1 MKSYKPLKILIS
13 GGNQGI
19 GYHMVHTF
27 LKQGHHVYVLDIE
40 LDQLKILSKTC
51 NQETLAYTICDMK
64 DEDMVKESIAKAIN
78 TLGHIDYAIHN
89 ACMCTFESFMD
100 TDIKTMK
107 EVLDINYFGA
117 IHMIKHILPHFN
129 QRHQGHIYLTSS
141 GVGIMGFKNISPYAS
156 SKGALESL
164 AKCLNIELK
173 DTNIKCHLIH
183 PPLTHTKSASGL
195 GMPKEMMADPK
206 VVGERLAKRMHHK
219 KRIITYTKR
228 NRVMVAL
235 MYLMPVRLGR
245 FMSMMTDRYQNN
257 LKKPKK
263 M

>member
-1 MKSYKPLKILIS
+1 MKSNKSLKILIS

-27 LKQGHHVYVLDIE
+27 LRQGHQVYVLDIE
-40 LDQLKILSKTC
+40 CDQLTSLSKTFD
-51 NQETLAYTICDMK
+51 QEVLAYSICDMK
-64 DEDMVKESIAKAIN
+64 DERVVKESIENAIH
-78 TLGHIDYAIHN
+78 TFGYFDYAIHN
-89 ACMCTFESFMD
+89 ACMCTFDSFMD
-100 TDIKTMK
+100 TDIKTFK

-117 IHMIKHILPHFN
+117 IHMIKYILPHFYDRN
-129 QRHQGHIYLTSS
+129 EGNIFLTSS

-164 AKCLNIELK
+164 SKCLNIELK
-173 DTNIKCHLIH
+173 DTKIKCHLIH

-206 VVGERLAKRMHHK
+206 LVGERLAKRIHLK
-219 KRIITYTKR
+219 KRIITYTRR
-228 NRVMVAL
+228 NRVMVAF
-235 MYLMPVRLGR
+235 MYLMPIRLGR
-245 FMSMMTDRYQNN
+245 FMSMMTDRYQKN
-257 LKKPKK
+257 LKKSKK